1 MSTPTS
7 PLDVIPDLS
16 APNRA
21 TDLTKL
27 LTRMI
32 TEKPLG
38 AVGALITLALLF
50 TGLFADFLAPLGMNE
65 TDKQNFL
72 APPSAQ
78 FWLGTDHLGRDMLSR
93 IIYGARV
100 SVVVGLTSSAITVAI
115 AVLIGVLSGYIG
127 GPFDL
132 MTQRVVDAVM
142 ALPGLVLLLVI
153 ISMIGPGMWS
163 VIVTLGVLGGI
174 SSSRIIRSAVISIKE
189 NAYVAAALAVGC
201 RKGTMFMRHLLPNI
215 MAPIIIL
222 FSLQVP
228 GVILSE
234 ASLSFLGFGIPPPT
248 PSWGAM
254 LGGKARPYMMSAP
267 WMVLWPGVALAVVV
281 FGTNMFGDALRD
293 LLDPRL
299 RGGTGRY
306 GVIGRGQA
314 LRKALNLKL
323 GTNGKVRDPAI
334 APAKEV

>member
-1 MSTPTS
+1 MSDPAS
-7 PLDVIPDLS
+7 SLDGAGAGQGRSINFLQ
-16 APNRA
+16 
-21 TDLTKL
+21 L
-27 LTRMI
+27 LQRLVK
-32 TEKPLG
+32 EKPLG
-38 AVGALITLALLF
+38 AIGGVITVVLLF
-50 TGLFADFLAPLGMNE
+50 TGLFADVLAPFGMNE
-65 TDKQNFL
+65 TDKLNFL

-78 FWLGTDHLGRDMLSR
+78 YWLGTDHLGRDMLSR

-115 AVLIGVLSGYIG
+115 AVFIGVLSGYVG

-132 MTQRVVDAVM
+132 MVQRVVDAVM

-174 SSSRIIRSAVISIKE
+174 SSSRIIRSAVIGIKE
-189 NAYVAAALAVGC
+189 NAYVSAAQAIGC
-201 RKGTMFMRHLLPNI
+201 RRSTMFLRHLLPNI

-222 FSLQVP
+222 FSLNIP

-234 ASLSFLGFGIPPPT
+234 ASLSFLGFGIPAPQ
-248 PSWGAM
+248 PSWGGM

-267 WMVLWPGVALAVVV
+267 WMVLWPGIALAVVV
-281 FGTNMFGDALRD
+281 FGTNIFGDALRD

-299 RGGTGRY
+299 RGGAGRY
-306 GVIGRGQA
+306 GVMGIG
-314 LRKALNLKL
+314 KALTRSVRARLAGN
-323 GTNGKVRDPAI
+323 GTAGSANI
-334 APAKEV
+334 AANKEV

>member
-1 MSTPTS
+1 MSDPAAS
-7 PLDVIPDLS
+7 LDTGGAGA
-16 APNRA
+16 APARSI
-21 TDLTKL
+21 DFIQL
-27 LTRMI
+27 LRRLVK
-32 TEKPLG
+32 EKPFG
-38 AVGALITLALLF
+38 AVGGVITLVLLV
-50 TGLFADFLAPLGMNE
+50 TGLFADVLAPYGMND
-65 TDKQNFL
+65 TDKLNFL
-72 APPSAQ
+72 VPPSAQ
-78 FWLGTDHLGRDMLSR
+78 YWLGTDHLGRDMLSR
-93 IIYGARV
+93 IIFGARV

-115 AVLIGVLSGYIG
+115 AVIIGVLSGYIG

-174 SSSRIIRSAVISIKE
+174 SSSRIIRSAVIGIKE
-189 NAYVAAALAVGC
+189 NAYVAAAHAIGC
-201 RKGTMFMRHLLPNI
+201 TRGTMFVRHLLPNI

-222 FSLQVP
+222 FTLQIP

-234 ASLSFLGFGIPPPT
+234 ASLSFLGFGIPPPE

-281 FGTNMFGDALRD
+281 FGTNIFGDALRD

-299 RGGTGRY
+299 RGGAGRY
-306 GVIGRGQA
+306 GIMGRGGA
-314 LRKALNLKL
+314 LTSSLRDKL
-323 GTNGKVRDPAI
+323 AGSRAARGAKTEPQ
-334 APAKEV
+334 KEV

>member
-1 MSTPTS
+1 MSDPAS
-7 PLDVIPDLS
+7 SLDGAGAGQGRSINFLQ
-16 APNRA
+16 
-21 TDLTKL
+21 L
-27 LTRMI
+27 LQRLVK
-32 TEKPLG
+32 EKPLG
-38 AVGALITLALLF
+38 AIGGVITVVLLF
-50 TGLFADFLAPLGMNE
+50 TGLFADVLAPFGMNE
-65 TDKQNFL
+65 TDKLNFL

-78 FWLGTDHLGRDMLSR
+78 YWLGTDHLGRDMLSR

-115 AVLIGVLSGYIG
+115 AVFIGVLSGYIG

-132 MTQRVVDAVM
+132 MVQRVVDAVM

-174 SSSRIIRSAVISIKE
+174 SSSRIIRSAVIGIKE
-189 NAYVAAALAVGC
+189 NAYVSAAQAIGC
-201 RKGTMFMRHLLPNI
+201 RRSTMFLRHLLPNI

-222 FSLQVP
+222 FSLNIP

-234 ASLSFLGFGIPPPT
+234 ASLSFLGFGIPAPQ
-248 PSWGAM
+248 PSWGGM

-267 WMVLWPGVALAVVV
+267 WMVLWPGIALAVVV
-281 FGTNMFGDALRD
+281 FGTNIFGDALRD

-299 RGGTGRY
+299 RGGAGRY
-306 GVIGRGQA
+306 GTMGIG
-314 LRKALNLKL
+314 KALTRSVRAKL
-323 GTNGKVRDPAI
+323 AGNGAAGSANI
-334 APAKEV
+334 AANKEV

>member
-1 MSTPTS
+1 MSDAAS
-7 PLDVIPDLS
+7 SLDGAGAGEGRSISYLQLPVRLV
-16 APNRA
+16 
-21 TDLTKL
+21 K
-27 LTRMI
+27 
-32 TEKPLG
+32 EKPLG
-38 AVGALITLALLF
+38 AIGGVITVVLLF
-50 TGLFADFLAPLGMNE
+50 TGLFADVLAPFGMNE
-65 TDKQNFL
+65 TDKLNFL

-78 FWLGTDHLGRDMLSR
+78 YWLGTDHLGRDMLSR

-115 AVLIGVLSGYIG
+115 AVFIGVLSGYIG

-132 MTQRVVDAVM
+132 MVQRVVDAVM

-174 SSSRIIRSAVISIKE
+174 SSSRIIRSAVIGIKE
-189 NAYVAAALAVGC
+189 NAYVSAAQAIGC
-201 RKGTMFMRHLLPNI
+201 RRSTMFLRHLLPNI

-222 FSLQVP
+222 FSLNIP

-234 ASLSFLGFGIPPPT
+234 ASLSFLGFGIPAPQ
-248 PSWGAM
+248 PSWGGM

-267 WMVLWPGVALAVVV
+267 WMVLWPGIALAVVV
-281 FGTNMFGDALRD
+281 FGTNIFGDALRD

-299 RGGTGRY
+299 RGGAGRY
-306 GVIGRGQA
+306 GVMGIG
-314 LRKALNLKL
+314 KALTRSVRARL
-323 GTNGKVRDPAI
+323 GGNGTAGSTNI
-334 APAKEV
+334 AANKEV

>member
-1 MSTPTS
+1 MSDPAS
-7 PLDVIPDLS
+7 SLDGAGAGQGRSINVLQ
-16 APNRA
+16 
-21 TDLTKL
+21 L
-27 LTRMI
+27 LQRLVK
-32 TEKPLG
+32 EKPLG
-38 AVGALITLALLF
+38 AIGGVITVVLLF
-50 TGLFADFLAPLGMNE
+50 TGLFADVLAPFGMNE
-65 TDKQNFL
+65 TDKLNFL

-78 FWLGTDHLGRDMLSR
+78 YWLGTDHLGRDMLSR

-115 AVLIGVLSGYIG
+115 AVFIGVLSGYIG

-132 MTQRVVDAVM
+132 MVQRVVDAVM

-174 SSSRIIRSAVISIKE
+174 SSSRIIRSAVIGIKE
-189 NAYVAAALAVGC
+189 NAYVSAAQAIGC
-201 RKGTMFMRHLLPNI
+201 RRSTMFLRHLLPNI

-222 FSLQVP
+222 FSLNIP

-234 ASLSFLGFGIPPPT
+234 ASLSFLGFGIPAPQ
-248 PSWGAM
+248 PSWGGM

-267 WMVLWPGVALAVVV
+267 WMVLWPGIALAVVV
-281 FGTNMFGDALRD
+281 FGTNIFGDALRD

-299 RGGTGRY
+299 RGGAGRY
-306 GVIGRGQA
+306 GTMGIG
-314 LRKALNLKL
+314 KALTRSVRAKL
-323 GTNGKVRDPAI
+323 AGNGTAGSANI
-334 APAKEV
+334 AANKEV

>member
-1 MSTPTS
+1 MSDPAAS
-7 PLDVIPDLS
+7 LDGAGAGQGRSINFLQ
-16 APNRA
+16 
-21 TDLTKL
+21 L
-27 LTRMI
+27 LRRLVK
-32 TEKPLG
+32 EKPLG
-38 AVGALITLALLF
+38 AIGGVITVVLLF
-50 TGLFADFLAPLGMNE
+50 TGLFADVLAPFGMNE
-65 TDKQNFL
+65 TDKLNFL

-78 FWLGTDHLGRDMLSR
+78 YWLGTDHLGRDMLSR

-115 AVLIGVLSGYIG
+115 AVFIGVLSGYIG

-132 MTQRVVDAVM
+132 MVQRVVDAVM

-174 SSSRIIRSAVISIKE
+174 SSSRIIRSAVIGIKE
-189 NAYVAAALAVGC
+189 NAYVSAAQAIGC
-201 RKGTMFMRHLLPNI
+201 RRSTMFLRHLLPNI

-222 FSLQVP
+222 FSLNIP

-234 ASLSFLGFGIPPPT
+234 ASLSFLGFGIPAPQ
-248 PSWGAM
+248 PSWGGM

-267 WMVLWPGVALAVVV
+267 WMVLWPGIALAVVV
-281 FGTNMFGDALRD
+281 FGTNIFGDALRD

-299 RGGTGRY
+299 RGGAGRY
-306 GVIGRGQA
+306 GVMGIG
-314 LRKALNLKL
+314 KALTRSVRAKL
-323 GTNGKVRDPAI
+323 AGNGTAGSANI
-334 APAKEV
+334 AANKEV